1 MEDNSGWW
9 SSLTSEE
16 EWKQRLTE
24 AEERW
29 DREYREKSA
38 EDKAR
43 SARRAAVW
51 KEFGNDGA
59 SRRKAIWRERKEEGA
74 TLQAIGDRYG
84 ITKERVRQ
92 IVAKR
97 DREIKKEANH
107 GG

>member
-1 MEDNSGWW
+1 MAGDPDWW
-9 SSLTSEE
+9 SSPISDE
-16 EWKQRLTE
+16 EWSQRLSE
-24 AEERW
+24 AEERYQKQCA
-29 DREYREKSA
+29 DDE
-38 EDKAR
+38 AR
-43 SARRAAVW
+43 SARWAAVW

-97 DREIKKEANH
+97 DREIKKEARN